1 MKWCQM
7 SDDKTE
13 EHTIAKIEEIKA
25 IDTIEE
31 SSTSKSIDVNN
42 ELKAS
47 IDSLRKSTDIMHV
60 NTNEVSLLI
69 KEFEKLS
76 YQSDK
81 AFKSD
86 SELFKTSISDLH
98 KELLVIRRLPEKME
112 ERLNLIAPEIAQSIQ
127 KLHNDLLEQFNQN
140 IQTCNENL
148 YRLSDNCTKSI
159 EANASVAGDALN
171 ELIAKSAILTD
182 HGTKAR
188 ITNIA
193 ITTTIS
199 IMMSLI
205 VSYVIVKQITH
216 RVQIHESS
224 GAIHIEQSTVSVW
237 GKDFKLKEQLK
248 VK

>member
-1 MKWCQM
+1 M
-7 SDDKTE
+7 
-13 EHTIAKIEEIKA
+13 
-25 IDTIEE
+25 
-31 SSTSKSIDVNN
+31 DVNN

-47 IDSLRKSTDIMHV
+47 IEILRKSTDIISS
-60 NTNEVSLLI
+60 TTDEVSLLI

-86 SELFKTSISDLH
+86 SELFKTSIYDFH
-98 KELLVIRRLPEKME
+98 KEILVIRRLPERIE
-112 ERLNLIAPEIAQSIQ
+112 ERLNIIAPEIAQSIQ
-127 KLHNDLLEQFNQN
+127 KVHNDLLEKFNQN
-140 IQTCNENL
+140 IQACNENL
-148 YRLSDNCTKSI
+148 NRLSANSMKSI
-159 EANASVAGDALN
+159 EENASVAHQALN

-193 ITTTIS
+193 ITTTIP